1 MTEKEKR
8 ISWQEFFDHPVI
20 KHEPSIYKELLLKF
34 SEQPNQFINEPMIPK
49 LDPKKIENL
58 FSEAEEKK
66 SEVDETSDLVVSE
79 EAPDSTDWTNFIKS

>member
-1 MTEKEKR
+1 
-8 ISWQEFFDHPVI
+8 
-20 KHEPSIYKELLLKF
+20 
-34 SEQPNQFINEPMIPK
+34 MIPK

-79 EAPDSTDWTNFIKS
+79 EAPDSTDWTNFIKSQNIIC